1 MSGGSAQGTVSLT
14 PPVNM
19 VSGTDV
25 TLTIEAEGPGGTD
38 SNYAVLRLSVLSKV
52 ISEVSDRLMKHSAL
66 VTFQWNRMF
75 GLYKE
80 MKCITGINYR

>member
-14 PPVNM
+14 PPGNT

-25 TLTIEAEGPGGTD
+25 TLTIEAEGPGGSD

-52 ISEVSDRLMKHSAL
+52 KSRGFRTTDQAFRSCEISVEKNVGLERGIFICEML
-66 VTFQWNRMF
+66 FQ
-75 GLYKE
+75 
-80 MKCITGINYR
+80 